1 MRTLLSKILA
11 PSPPGVAV
19 WAAVLRIVAGLI
31 FIRYGLAKFRF
42 HSKEVADFDRYGL
55 PSPSLFVYM
64 IGTLEFGAGCLLVA
78 GLGTRLAALALA
90 GNMVGA
96 ISTAGR
102 VDGGFINLG
111 LAPTLFVAMLFLLW
125 AGPGR
130 WALDGR
136 VRQALLGVFVVV
148 LTAGCGGGDTLTKKQ
163 YVSKLNAMCEDFSAR
178 EKKIEPQSPA
188 SPGEKESRVLDA
200 FERAI
205 DDKVGDLKPPKE
217 IAGQAARL
225 TEIAHQTRDTLAGLA
240 AAAKS
245 NDFARVPELASKNAA
260 LNRESNTIA
269 RKLGAKACA

>member
-1 MRTLLSKILA
+1 MRSLLSKILA
-11 PSPPGVAV
+11 PSPPAVAM
-19 WAAVLRIVAGLI
+19 WATVLRIVAGLI

-111 LAPTLFVAMLFLLW
+111 LAPTLLVVMLFLLW

-136 VRQALLGVFVVV
+136 LRQALLGVFVVV
-148 LTAGCGGGDTLTKKQ
+148 LTAGCGGSDTLTKKQ
-163 YVSKLNAMCEDFSAR
+163 YAAKLNAMCEDFSAR
-178 EKKIEPQSPA
+178 EQKIGESQTL
-188 SPGEKESRVLDA
+188 GEKESRVLDA
-200 FERAI
+200 FEHAI
-205 DDKVGDLKPPKE
+205 VDKVGGLKPPEE

-225 TEIAHQTRDTLAGLA
+225 SELAHQQRDTLAGLA

-245 NDFARVPELASKNAA
+245 NDFARVPVLASKNAA
-260 LNRESNTIA
+260 LNREASSLA
-269 RKLGAKACA
+269 RRLGANACA